1 MLCGDACIVCV
12 LYEDACIVCT
22 GHSCIPLCIIGIDS
36 FAQYQKLK
44 KNLEGLSTSEEVSSL
59 RHNVES
65 LDLDAIVIKAKVGS
79 LCMLLPLCFVLPIFD
94 IIILYVHTAQNVCC
108 LCICAFVYTKMHT
121 QYVCIQEKA
130 IIYDFLETTLRFPYF
145 LEQIQRGTPPKP
157 PKPYAKHREE
167 KGPSCPTYLPVMTEE
182 EERSDHITDANLIS
196 LTPPHSMTQWT
207 KAPNN
212 GVDSSDSDSLI
223 STSSSSSDGGVI
235 ILPPPPVP
243 PPRPNRRRV
252 ILSSNSSSQKNE
264 SSDVIGNLPVIA
276 DATRREM
283 LVKDTKR
290 ESLDFSSSL
299 AAALIDIDPHT
310 AESLQYHKT
319 GHPSPFMPDLPSP
332 LVPVKTVPTDVKPMV
347 SSNNA
352 KTNHPPVFFDTD
364 IDRGGVMGK
373 TQRSNAISR
382 PVPSTSNPVISNRAE
397 NQSPF
402 ADLLTNEWLMKKPVG
417 TSSDQPTNGK

>member
-1 MLCGDACIVCV
+1 M
-12 LYEDACIVCT
+12 
-22 GHSCIPLCIIGIDS
+22 
-36 FAQYQKLK
+36 
-44 KNLEGLSTSEEVSSL
+44 
-59 RHNVES
+59 
-65 LDLDAIVIKAKVGS
+65 
-79 LCMLLPLCFVLPIFD
+79 
-94 IIILYVHTAQNVCC
+94 
-108 LCICAFVYTKMHT
+108 
-121 QYVCIQEKA
+121 YVCMYTEKT
-130 IIYDFLETTLRFPYF
+130 ILNDFLETSLPFPYF
-145 LEQIQRGTPPKP
+145 LGQIQRGTPPKP

-182 EERSDHITDANLIS
+182 DERSDHITESNLIS
-196 LTPPHSMTQWT
+196 LTPPHSMTQWP

-243 PPRPNRRRV
+243 PPRPSRRRM
-252 ILSSNSSSQKNE
+252 IPSSNPSSQKNE
-264 SSDVIGNLPVIA
+264 SSDIVGNLPVIA

-283 LVKDTKR
+283 LTKDPKR

-310 AESLQYHKT
+310 AESLQHHRT
-319 GHPSPFMPDLPSP
+319 GHPPPSMSDLPSP
-332 LVPVKTVPTDVKPMV
+332 LVPVKTLPTDVKPMV

-352 KTNHPPVFFDTD
+352 KTNHPPMFFDAD
-364 IDRGGVMGK
+364 IDSGGLMGK

-382 PVPSTSNPVISNRAE
+382 PVHSTSNPIMSNRAE

-402 ADLLTNEWLMKKPVG
+402 ADLLTNEWFVKKPVG